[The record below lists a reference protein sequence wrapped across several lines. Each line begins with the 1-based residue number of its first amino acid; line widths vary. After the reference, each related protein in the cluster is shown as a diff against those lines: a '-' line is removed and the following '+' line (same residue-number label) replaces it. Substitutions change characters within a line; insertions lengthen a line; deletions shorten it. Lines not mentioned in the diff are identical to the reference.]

1 MDYAGFIARVA
12 ERSGIERDRAQEATD
27 AVLQTLAARISRKEA
42 EDLAAQLPGGLQPLL
57 RDKRGGERFGPDEF
71 AERVALETG
80 LDREG
85 AQQAIRA
92 VFATL
97 EEAVSGG
104 EFSDI
109 VNELPRDYDRLVA
122 PPAT

>member
-1 MDYAGFIARVA
+1 V
-12 ERSGIERDRAQEATD
+12 TD
-27 AVLQTLAARISRKEA
+27 TVLQTLAARISRKEA
-42 EDLAAQLPGGLQPLL
+42 EDLAAQLPGDLQPLL

-71 AERVALETG
+71 AERVAAETA

-85 AQQAIRA
+85 AERAIRA

-104 EFSDI
+104 EFGDI
-109 VNELPRDYDRLVA
+109 ANELPREYDRLVA
-122 PPAT
+122 PPAI